1 MIDVMAIRRIVEG
14 LLSSLKTPSLRW
26 AQVHTLSP
34 LRIKF
39 PGEAPLPYTPTLL
52 VSADTLGATSRLL
65 VAEWGGQGVVV
76 GISGGQPVG
85 AIGAGADLNTYIT
98 YGTWTQGNNS
108 AAASGFNYPQ
118 PMAGMLEVVPHDAGA
133 MVWQRYTTYRHTALV
148 GTEPWGPRVYVR
160 AFYAG
165 TWSPWSSA
173 LDTSKRCSAWNTTN
187 SGSLAANAYWRLSG
201 LTGGSNP
208 SNMLN
213 ATTGLITIPETT
225 DYHIGATAHFSNS
238 GVSARRAL
246 IIEKGSGA
254 AGTGVELLRVELTAS
269 NRWTPTISVDMNLAA
284 NDVISAVVTSNVG
297 YEIRGADFRGQV
309 SCRKV

>member
-1 MIDVMAIRRIVEG
+1 MDIVALRRIVG
-14 LLSSLKTPSLRW
+14 GMMSSLSIPTLRW
-26 AQVHTLSP
+26 ATVTQASP
-34 LRIKF
+34 LRIQY
-39 PGEAPLPYTPTLL
+39 PTESEPLPFAPTALGP
-52 VSADTLGATSRLL
+52 APGLGADVLT
-65 VAEWGGQGVVV
+65 VQWGTRVTILGTVGQG
-76 GISGGQPVG
+76 Q
-85 AIGAGADLNTYIT
+85 ALGAGVDLDTYIT

-118 PMAGMLEVVPHDAGA
+118 PMAGVLEVVSHDAGA
-133 MVWQRYTTYRHTALV
+133 MVWQRYTTYRHTTLV

-201 LTGGSNP
+201 LTGESNP